1 MLSMSKKSRTNVYHK
16 STYRTGKNSK
26 FISYTKLSD
35 GEVAALSILSM
46 IGSIIGAFIVG
57 TKPTEEEVEAARV
70 KEEARQAS
78 NKAGYSAVEAEANRE
93 ARIAKLEAELAK
105 LKNKKQYILLIVLL
119 YFTFLLGS

>member
-1 MLSMSKKSRTNVYHK
+1 MSKSRTNVYHK

-35 GEVAALSILSM
+35 GEVAVLSILSM
-46 IGSIIGAFIVG
+46 IVSIIGAFIAG
-57 TKPTEEEVEAARV
+57 TKPTEGEVETARV

-93 ARIAKLEAELAK
+93 ARIAELEAELAK
-105 LKNKKQYILLIVLL
+105 LKNER
-119 YFTFLLGS
+119 

>member
-1 MLSMSKKSRTNVYHK
+1 MSKKNRTNVYRK

-35 GEVAALSILSM
+35 GEVAALNIFSM
-46 IGSIIGAFIVG
+46 IASIISLFITT

-93 ARIAKLEAELAK
+93 ARIAELEAELAK
-105 LKNKKQYILLIVLL
+105 LKNEK
-119 YFTFLLGS
+119 

>member
-1 MLSMSKKSRTNVYHK
+1 MSKKSGTNVYHK
-16 STYRTGKNSK
+16 QTYRTGKNSK

-35 GEVAALSILSM
+35 GDVAILSIFG
-46 IGSIIGAFIVG
+46 IIASIISLFITT

-93 ARIAKLEAELAK
+93 ARIAELEAELAK
-105 LKNKKQYILLIVLL
+105 LKSEK
-119 YFTFLLGS
+119 

>member
-1 MLSMSKKSRTNVYHK
+1 MSKSRTNVYHK
-16 STYRTGKNSK
+16 TTHRTGKNSK

-35 GEVAALSILSM
+35 GDVAILSIF
-46 IGSIIGAFIVG
+46 SIIASIIAFFITA

-93 ARIAKLEAELAK
+93 ARIAELEAELAK
-105 LKNKKQYILLIVLL
+105 LKNEK
-119 YFTFLLGS
+119 